1 VIPLRSLRALTPAIL
16 PLPLC
21 AALAPAGDL
30 HLATAAVAVVTLG
43 AAAAFTLIVRRRT
56 LRQADRLADDARNIT
71 GVLAHE
77 LRTPLARLR
86 NELSLVAHDP
96 GAEPVRARLEEVQ
109 AQADALLTLFSSLLR
124 IAEVDS
130 GVRRENFAAIDLAE
144 LVRDCADMM
153 EAAVEESGHRL
164 IPPSLEPIAVAGDRQ
179 LLSQMVINLVENV
192 VRHTAAGTEI
202 RIMLSGSDQ
211 RWSKLVVQDD
221 GPGIAPAD
229 RARALDRF
237 GRLSGGGEKGH
248 GLGLPLVAAIA
259 RLHGGS
265 IELGDAQPGLKVT
278 ILLPT
283 P

>member
-1 VIPLRSLRALTPAIL
+1 
-16 PLPLC
+16 
-21 AALAPAGDL
+21 
-30 HLATAAVAVVTLG
+30 
-43 AAAAFTLIVRRRT
+43 
-56 LRQADRLADDARNIT
+56 
-71 GVLAHE
+71 
-77 LRTPLARLR
+77 
-86 NELSLVAHDP
+86 
-96 GAEPVRARLEEVQ
+96 
-109 AQADALLTLFSSLLR
+109 
-124 IAEVDS
+124 
-130 GVRRENFAAIDLAE
+130 
-144 LVRDCADMM
+144 
-153 EAAVEESGHRL
+153 
-164 IPPSLEPIAVAGDRQ
+164 
-179 LLSQMVINLVENV
+179 

-211 RWSKLVVQDD
+211 RWAKLVVQDD

-237 GRLSGGGEKGH
+237 GRLSGGGKKGH